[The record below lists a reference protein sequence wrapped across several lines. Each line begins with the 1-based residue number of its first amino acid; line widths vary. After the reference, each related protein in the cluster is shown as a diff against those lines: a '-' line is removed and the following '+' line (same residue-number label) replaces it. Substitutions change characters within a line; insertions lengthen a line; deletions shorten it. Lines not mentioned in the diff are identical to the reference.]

1 MMFDISTTLA
11 ILDSLHV
18 PVLFADTDHV
28 IRYMN
33 LKAIERYRGGAS
45 LIGTSLLDC
54 HNENSQKRMVEILAE
69 LQDGREEVL
78 YLSEETRTVT
88 MRGIRGQDGSL
99 LGYYEW
105 YGPPAPTD
113 TSTRG

>member
-1 MMFDISTTLA
+1 MLELSTIRA

-18 PVLFADTDHV
+18 PVLYADTYHV

-33 LKAIERYRGGAS
+33 RKAIERYRGGAD

-54 HNENSQKRMVEILAE
+54 HNENSQKRMIEILAE
-69 LQDGREEVL
+69 LKAGREEVL
-78 YLSEETRTVT
+78 YLVEETRTVT
-88 MRGIRGQDGSL
+88 MRAIRGQDGSL

-105 YGPPAPTD
+105 YGPPTP
-113 TSTRG
+113 TRG